1 MTFPLIEYQLF
12 VLNKAAPYREVTQY
26 DWDLLHA
33 ALGLST
39 EYLELVAYTSEENL
53 KEELGDFL
61 WYLML
66 AAHAIKYDVTQLPI
80 VLSRDV
86 TTIDMYIELEMFV
99 SLVKKQCI
107 YGKEKNA
114 ELTAAF
120 TSLWFSFM
128 ANLNISVISLTDL
141 IHANRMKLDIR
152 YSDKFTAEESES
164 RKDKTNAS

>member
-1 MTFPLIEYQLF
+1 MNSPLIEYQLF
-12 VLNKAAPYREVTQY
+12 VLNKAAPYRQQTQY

-66 AAHAIKYDVTQLPI
+66 AAHAIKYDITQLPL
-80 VLSRDV
+80 VPSTHG
-86 TTIDMYIELEMFV
+86 TTIDIYIELEVFV

-114 ELTAAF
+114 ELTSAF
-120 TSLWFSFM
+120 NALWFSFL
-128 ANLNISVISLTDL
+128 ATLDISSLYVQTL
-141 IHANRMKLDIR
+141 IHANRIKLDQR
-152 YSDKFTAEESES
+152 YADKFTAEESEA
-164 RKDKTNAS
+164 RKDKADA